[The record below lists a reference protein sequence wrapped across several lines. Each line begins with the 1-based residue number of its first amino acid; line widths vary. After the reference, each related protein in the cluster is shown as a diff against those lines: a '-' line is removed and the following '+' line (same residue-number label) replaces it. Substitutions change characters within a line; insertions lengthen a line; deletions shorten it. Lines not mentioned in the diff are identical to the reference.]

1 MSAAAFIDRLR
12 PSFLALGI
20 TRLGRL
26 TGLDCI
32 GIPVWMAA
40 RPNAANLSVSQ
51 GKGLDDDQ
59 AAVSAIVEAAELAL
73 AERPHPAAIVAS
85 RDSIVRSGARTV
97 DFRRY
102 QRRGRPLPEN
112 SRDVRW
118 VEGYDIVSDVPV
130 YVPEELVTVRD
141 MPGLAYRQSSDGLGG
156 GSCLL
161 EAAVHGICELIER
174 DASALW
180 SFKSSAQIE
189 AREVIPYSI
198 GHAPLAHLARQV
210 ASTGLHLRLFD
221 MTTDVAVPA
230 FLATIHADRPPG
242 APRRHLDVAS
252 GTGAHPVAAKA
263 AISAVLEAAQTRITT
278 IAGARDDIGPRE
290 YDRPL
295 APDLELFARPPAGR
309 PYTGMSNAFSDAG
322 DAPRLFD
329 WLVDRLKSVGIRSAV
344 LVSLMSEDLGFS
356 IGRVIVPDLE
366 QDPRTKNRHLGR
378 RALKAMMGQS

>member
-1 MSAAAFIDRLR
+1 MSAAAFIDLLR

-85 RDSIVRSGARTV
+85 RASIVRSGARTI

-102 QRRGRPLPEN
+102 QRRGLPLPEN

-141 MPGLAYRQSSDGLGG
+141 MPGLAY
-156 GSCLL
+156 
-161 EAAVHGICELIER
+161 
-174 DASALW
+174 
-180 SFKSSAQIE
+180 
-189 AREVIPYSI
+189 
-198 GHAPLAHLARQV
+198 
-210 ASTGLHLRLFD
+210 
-221 MTTDVAVPA
+221 
-230 FLATIHADRPPG
+230 
-242 APRRHLDVAS
+242 
-252 GTGAHPVAAKA
+252 
-263 AISAVLEAAQTRITT
+263 
-278 IAGARDDIGPRE
+278 
-290 YDRPL
+290 
-295 APDLELFARPPAGR
+295 
-309 PYTGMSNAFSDAG
+309 
-322 DAPRLFD
+322 
-329 WLVDRLKSVGIRSAV
+329 
-344 LVSLMSEDLGFS
+344 
-356 IGRVIVPDLE
+356 
-366 QDPRTKNRHLGR
+366 
-378 RALKAMMGQS
+378 